1 MVDKVELWQGF
12 LLAFLFH
19 PVIIVRQSSTLIF
32 LVLFW
37 SGQAGESKEAS
48 WRTVNTSTFTFFY
61 IWSDYLL
68 SRPHYGNPTAH
79 WFLYHCFVLSCLSE
93 TLSSLSLSKHS
104 SFLQIMC
111 TKSDPVSILSI
122 LFLFVPSVGIHF
134 PSPCNHYRTT
144 LAAVLILHGMCSC
157 VERTNHGNVQVQCS
171 IQRLKITYWY
181 SSHLHLDDPRG
192 LSLVTDDPGSKPDQ
206 KYARRRDRQNYI
218 RKNKVT
224 FWTSSKRI
232 TQNKT

>member
-1 MVDKVELWQGF
+1 MTGF
-12 LLAFLFH
+12 SPSISVSPCHYRTPKLHTYLPRIILIRTGGRKQRSFMENCKYEHFH
-19 PVIIVRQSSTLIF
+19 I
-32 LVLFW
+32 
-37 SGQAGESKEAS
+37 
-48 WRTVNTSTFTFFY
+48 FY

-171 IQRLKITYWY
+171 IQRLKITY
-181 SSHLHLDDPRG
+181 
-192 LSLVTDDPGSKPDQ
+192 
-206 KYARRRDRQNYI
+206 
-218 RKNKVT
+218 
-224 FWTSSKRI
+224 
-232 TQNKT
+232 